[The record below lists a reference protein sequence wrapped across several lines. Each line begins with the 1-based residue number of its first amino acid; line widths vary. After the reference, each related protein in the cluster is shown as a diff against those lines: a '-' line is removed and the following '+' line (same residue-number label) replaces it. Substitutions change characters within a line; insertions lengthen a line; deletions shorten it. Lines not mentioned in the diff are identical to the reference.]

1 MILEMYPHAVIDI
14 TSNLLSTFSSKS
26 TNESSEVL
34 KMLDQKNIKWC
45 DLLSFEETTD
55 GTRGVARVLLK
66 SDCQYFSYDSA

>member
-34 KMLDQKNIKWC
+34 KMLDQKIKTSNVVIC
-45 DLLSFEETTD
+45 
-55 GTRGVARVLLK
+55 
-66 SDCQYFSYDSA
+66 

>member
-26 TNESSEVL
+26 TNESSENVGPE
-34 KMLDQKNIKWC
+34 DKNIKCC

-55 GTRGVARVLLK
+55 RTRGVELLAF
-66 SDCQYFSYDSA
+66 C